1 MQKIRSIKIFNLY
14 KVATESSIVR
24 LLKFTPDQ
32 ASIMQKKF
40 GRRAHLYA
48 SWLKEYIS
56 LYTNKKSELNNFIK
70 IEDFYEIM
78 DNFNHYLS
86 RYFTGGDLFEYHYID
101 EDRNKLLEIVNPYL
115 SIFES
120 GQLFNKFKNMK
131 LKEAMDEYAV
141 YINKNK
147 KIEDAFGSIRWRGE
161 LKTEI
166 NGSIYHFKNVGEE
179 CPMASMLMHNCG
191 QILSS
196 DFGSQGE
203 YSDSVDMNMI
213 LIVKDNKRMVGI
225 ATVGYINGYSHPKGD
240 DDYEDEID
248 GKFIVNAEAP
258 ASKYIEDDNV
268 LKALDFY
275 INYNNLKPAIVHDYE
290 SGEIISSTKPI
301 RLGSLGDVIHIWMKV
316 NEY

>member
-32 ASIMQKKF
+32 ASIIQKKF

-48 SWLKEYIS
+48 SWMKEYIS
-56 LYTNKKSELNNFIK
+56 LYTNKK
-70 IEDFYEIM
+70 M
-78 DNFNHYLS
+78 DDFNHYLS
-86 RYFTGGDLFEYHYID
+86 TYFTDGDLFEYHYID
-101 EDRNKLLEIVNPYL
+101 EDRSKLLEIVNPYF

-131 LKEAMDEYAV
+131 LEEAMDEYAV

-166 NGSIYHFKNVGEE
+166 NGSVYHFKNVGEE

-203 YSDSVDMNMI
+203 YSSSVDMSMV
-213 LIVKDNKRMVGI
+213 LIIKDDKRLVGI
-225 ATVGYINGYSHPKGD
+225 TTVGYINGYSHIQND

-258 ASKYIEDDNV
+258 GSKYIENDDV
-268 LKALDFY
+268 LKALNFY
-275 INYNNLKPAIVHDYE
+275 INYNNLKPAIVYDYE
-290 SGEIISSTKPI
+290 SGYTISDAKSIRLISSENI
-301 RLGSLGDVIHIWMKV
+301 VHIWMKKDG
-316 NEY
+316 Y